1 MKLNDKNFYVMT
13 YPYGDQKLSM
23 DDVSEVFRHVSNH
36 IREKEPNAEII
47 ALPDK
52 LTIQQMSLHDIVGVR
67 NFLDDIIL
75 QYWTEEEEE

>member
-13 YPYGDQKLSM
+13 YPYGDEKLKVE
-23 DDVSEVFRHVSNH
+23 DVSEIFRLVAEQ
-36 IREKEPNAEII
+36 IRTQEPEAEII

-52 LTIQQMSLHDIVGVR
+52 LTIQQVSLHDIVGIR
-67 NFLDDIIL
+67 NYLDDIIL

>member
-13 YPYGDQKLSM
+13 YPYGDEKLKIE
-23 DDVSEVFRHVSNH
+23 DVSEIFRLVAEQ
-36 IREKEPNAEII
+36 IRTQEPDAEII

-67 NFLDDIIL
+67 NYLDDIIL